1 MQPHRHRGD
10 AASRA
15 HREDADVWSICFQS
29 AEEILPTEEDMSPSL
44 RERVGCGGRSEE
56 RDLHHRTPTRRAPVG
71 SNTRGEVLRRS
82 PRPLLLRT
90 AQRSGGGRGGTS
102 FPSTGH
108 MVNARA
114 LRAEHR

>member
-1 MQPHRHRGD
+1 MQGGATVFHEHYKGM
-10 AASRA
+10 
-15 HREDADVWSICFQS
+15 V
-29 AEEILPTEEDMSPSL
+29 
-44 RERVGCGGRSEE
+44 VGYKMYG
-56 RDLHHRTPTRRAPVG
+56 VG

-82 PRPLLLRT
+82 PRLLWLRT